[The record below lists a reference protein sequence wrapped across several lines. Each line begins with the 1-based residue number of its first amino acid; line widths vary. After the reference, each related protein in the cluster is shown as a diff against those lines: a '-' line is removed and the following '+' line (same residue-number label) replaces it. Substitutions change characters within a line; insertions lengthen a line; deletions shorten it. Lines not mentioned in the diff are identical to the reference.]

1 MQENN
6 PNNEIIDLIIRSL
19 RKELDVEEEKILQD
33 WLEEKTVHREEYN
46 QYVRNYFH
54 FRWAEEEQA
63 IHQEQAWNK
72 IFSTLERKKKDGLV
86 LWCGCFYGIAGY
98 LGCHIIVKE

>member
-54 FRWAEEEQA
+54 F
-63 IHQEQAWNK
+63 
-72 IFSTLERKKKDGLV
+72 
-86 LWCGCFYGIAGY
+86 
-98 LGCHIIVKE
+98 